1 MSDGKI
7 VYDIEAGKV
16 DLSKGDSSIKQAA
29 SKWDAIFTGVGQA
42 IGHKLAD
49 GVSGA
54 VNAAWSLGT
63 AFEDGMAKVSTLAD
77 ENAMSMDALGDDILG
92 VSKKYGLAADGMTE
106 AAYNALSSNSALAGD
121 QAGLMSALDKSA
133 RLSKAGFTDVDT
145 ALSASLKTLNAYGKD
160 ISEIDS
166 VQKVLMQTQ
175 NYGITTVG
183 ELGSVLSNVTPTAA
197 AMNVSFEQVGAA
209 LATMTAQGTPAA
221 QSATQLNSLFAE
233 LGKKGTQAQKGF
245 NKATKGTKYAGKSFQ
260 QLMAQGV
267 PLNEVLGLM
276 DKSARKNG
284 LTLLDMFS
292 SVEAGK
298 AALAMTG
305 KNAETFTENLSHMS
319 EEADVVGIAYEK
331 VSNTVSEKL
340 NKVKETL
347 NSFWIGFYMMAQP
360 YISALLDYISGFLDW
375 LSTDGV
381 GGIKVFIDGVV
392 SWFQSHWTQIEPVL
406 SATKDFLALLASW
419 LASVAL
425 PAILSFVNGAVT
437 WFREHWTTIQGYLEI
452 VRSVLQA
459 VVEWFTQT
467 ALPAIKAFVDGVVGW
482 FKDHWSTI
490 QGYVDIAKNAVS
502 TVVSWFTN
510 KALPAI
516 KTFCSN
522 VATWFSDQWN
532 KIGPIVKT
540 VKSKVSDIVTWFNAT
555 AKPAIQAFVQTIKD
569 WFDTNFEKIR
579 GIWEGLQNVVNGVV
593 GFFTNTILPDI
604 KAFVDGVVGW
614 FRDKFQGSD
623 GPGNIITSLLDTLL
637 SFVNWLVNTAL
648 PFVGDFVQ
656 GAYNFF
662 KDVFSAIGPVV
673 SGIADGI
680 GSFVDGFTGWLSK
693 AGEFC
698 RGIKDKFDTFFAP
711 VKSLIDG
718 IAGALSSVFG
728 WLTDLD
734 GKSANVSVNYKS
746 NTPKVVDKTS
756 SGTASKTDVASS
768 KGVRATK
775 LAVGDNF
782 IPYDNYPALLHRGE
796 AVLNRA
802 QASAWR
808 ESMNRQSV
816 RTGPLSGASGG
827 TAIDYDKL
835 AHAMS
840 GLTVVM
846 DGKAVGKLVEP
857 TVSDAQARK
866 VESMQRSGYNG
877 RV

>member
-16 DLSKGDSSIKQAA
+16 DLSKGDSAIKQAA

-133 RLSKAGFTDVDT
+133 QLSKAGFTDVDT

-183 ELGSVLSNVTPTAA
+183 ELGSVLANVTPTAA

-221 QSATQLNSLFAE
+221 QSTTQLNSLFAE

-245 NKATKGTKYAGKSFQ
+245 DKATKGTKYAGKSFQ

-276 DKSARKNG
+276 DKSAQKNG

-305 KNAETFTENLSHMS
+305 KNAESFTENLSHMS
-319 EEADVVGIAYEK
+319 EEADVVGVAYEK

-347 NSFWIGFYMMAQP
+347 NSFWISFYMMAQP

-381 GGIKVFIDGVV
+381 GGIKAFI
-392 SWFQSHWTQIEPVL
+392 
-406 SATKDFLALLASW
+406 
-419 LASVAL
+419 
-425 PAILSFVNGAVT
+425 
-437 WFREHWTTIQGYLEI
+437 
-452 VRSVLQA
+452 
-459 VVEWFTQT
+459 
-467 ALPAIKAFVDGVVGW
+467 DGVVGW

-522 VATWFSDQWN
+522 VATWFSNQWTKISPIVDKAKSAVSKVVDWFKNTALPAIKTFCSNVATWFSDQWN
-532 KIGPIVKT
+532 KIGPIVEA
-540 VKSKVSDIVTWFNAT
+540 VKGKVSDIVNWFTNT
-555 AKPAIQAFVQTIKD
+555 AKPAIQTFVQTIKD

-614 FRDKFQGSD
+614 FKDKFQGSD
-623 GPGNIITSLLDTLL
+623 GPGNIVTSLLDTLL
-637 SFVNWLVNTAL
+637 SFVDWLVNTAL

-662 KDVFSAIGPVV
+662 KDVFSAIGPIV

-693 AGEFC
+693 AGDFC

-756 SGTASKTDVASS
+756 TGTASKTNVASS
-768 KGVRATK
+768 KGVRAAK

-808 ESMNRQSV
+808 ESMNRQSA
-816 RTGPLSGASGG
+816 RTGALSGASGG
-827 TAIDYDKL
+827 AQIDYDKL
-835 AHAMS
+835 AQAMS

-857 TVSDAQARK
+857 TISDVQARK
-866 VESMQRSGYNG
+866 TESIQRSGYNG